1 MVSAWVGAARVIDGC
16 GVLFEAALSLVVRA
30 WTVGAATDAACAGVG
45 VGVGAFVSA
54 MLANFMRLSCW
65 RAGYAGLH
73 IAASALLLGACTLR
87 VGDDAVKTA
96 ARDAAGCVSQAV
108 DRAPRKQCTPICT
121 TAPTSFDVD

>member
-1 MVSAWVGAARVIDGC
+1 M
-16 GVLFEAALSLVVRA
+16 LFEAALSLVVRA

-45 VGVGAFVSA
+45 VGVGVGVGAFVQLLTAIAVSAVSA

-87 VGDDAVKTA
+87 VGDDTVKTA